1 MSLTKRLSGYMLILL
16 FVFTTN
22 SLVAQNIK
30 KNGTGS
36 SGSKVQT
43 ESNSLMDLS
52 PEDKKLF
59 DDAMKQMGL
68 DKVKG
73 FDQKLASAMAGETD
87 KLPEKDSKHIALIPS
102 KPLTEED
109 LKAYCTGINE
119 KLKQKIADSTYQN
132 ATALYQYFQDKG
144 YDNQMAGNAAVGTYI
159 LGRPNIALILFGKVA
174 ESAPSN
180 HNNLNNFAALLQMR
194 GAGYKAIP
202 LLNFLNTKY
211 PGNST
216 ILNNLG
222 QAWYELGDTVKAMSN
237 FRNVLK
243 IYPFHSQTNFTL
255 GCYFEAIGKSKAA
268 IEHFE
273 RSNKESY
280 DEDKVDRINNI
291 DQNHSGILTP
301 KINLDPNGLKKIA
314 IPFFPES
321 CTETLLFEE
330 TVLDPFQRGVDA
342 EVERING
349 LLEEAMNNY
358 AANPTQ
364 NMLNYAGIYQ
374 VPYIA
379 NRTKIIQE
387 SFYDQEKLFSEKS
400 QEVFDK
406 ITKMTDEHESIC
418 TEGHVKQYN
427 TEMYELRNTYAELCR
442 VYAARGIEF
451 ALYCNTG
458 NYDVLK
464 YGFILKYLGSLG
476 SLNPCLKTCTDK
488 TSEPNNF
495 VTKLPDYDDTNCKT
509 KSSFDVGFGSIEIA
523 CNILKAKMGTDFID
537 KILKLPGL
545 EATIKIP
552 VNGEIALT
560 QDFRINGDFWDQIT
574 KCSVE
579 ISAGWK
585 KKFGDEANPLNIGGM
600 PASAEARADV
610 SALFGYEKGKDI
622 TLKTGVQV
630 GVTGKFTT
638 GPMENSASST
648 VGGYLEFN
656 SKGLSGAGVTSSANV
671 KSSAEIFNDDIL
683 GTDFIEAPSVS
694 FGKESTYSMNAGK
707 NDGSKPLKDL

>member
-1 MSLTKRLSGYMLILL
+1 MTILKSLSYYLLILL
-16 FVFTTN
+16 CVSATN
-22 SLVAQNIK
+22 LLVAQNRT
-30 KNGTGS
+30 KNGANS
-36 SGSKVQT
+36 SGSKAQT

-52 PEDKKLF
+52 PEDKKVF

-87 KLPEKDSKHIALIPS
+87 KLPEKDSKRIALIPS
-102 KPLTEED
+102 KPLAEED
-109 LKAYCTGINE
+109 LKAYCKGINE
-119 KLKQKIADSTYQN
+119 KLKQKVADSTYQN
-132 ATALYQYFQDKG
+132 AMALYKYFQDEG
-144 YDNQMAGNAAVGTYI
+144 YDNQMTSNAAVGTYI
-159 LGRPNIALILFGKVA
+159 LGRPEIAMILLGKVA
-174 ESAPSN
+174 EAAPSN
-180 HNNLNNFAALLQMR
+180 HNNLNNFAALLQMK

-222 QAWYELGDTVKAMSN
+222 QAWYELGDTAKAMEH

-243 IYPFHSQTNFTL
+243 IYPFHSQTNFTVA
-255 GCYFEAIGKSKAA
+255 CYFEAIGKSKAA

-273 RSNKESY
+273 RSNEESY
-280 DEDKVDRINNI
+280 DEEKVDRIKKI
-291 DQNHSGILTP
+291 DRNHSGNITP
-301 KINLDPNGLKKIA
+301 KIKLDPNGLKKIN

-321 CTETLLFEE
+321 CTETLRFED

-342 EVERING
+342 EVARING
-349 LLEEAMNNY
+349 LLEEAMNKF
-358 AANPTQ
+358 AANPAQ
-364 NMLNYAGIYQ
+364 NMVNYVVVYR
-374 VPYIA
+374 VPYVA
-379 NRTKIIQE
+379 NRAKIIQE
-387 SFYDQEKLFSEKS
+387 SFYDQEKLYAEKS
-400 QEVFDK
+400 QEVLEK
-406 ITKMTDEHESIC
+406 IAKMTAEHESIC

-427 TEMYELRNTYAELCR
+427 TAMYELRNTYAELTR

-464 YGFILKYLGSLG
+464 YGFMLKYVSSLG

-488 TSEPNNF
+488 TREPNNF

-509 KSSFDVGFGSIEIA
+509 KSTFDVGFGSIEIA
-523 CNILKAKMGTDFID
+523 CNILKAKMGTDLIG

-545 EATIKIP
+545 EETVKLP

-579 ISAGWK
+579 VSAGWR

-600 PASAEARADV
+600 PASVEARADV
-610 SALFGYEKGKDI
+610 SALFGYEKGKDV
-622 TLKTGVQV
+622 TLRTGVQV

-638 GPMENSASST
+638 GPTENSASST

-656 SKGLSGAGVTSSANV
+656 SKGLSDVGVTSSAKV
-671 KSSAEIFNDDIL
+671 KSSVEVFNDDVP
-683 GTDFIEAPSVS
+683 GTDFIDAPSAS

-707 NDGSKPLKDL
+707 NDGAKPLKDL